1 MILKCSF
8 DIPKAVSGVVRPTH
22 VKLLSVD
29 PLVRA
34 GEGGGQGGQ
43 AEQRGEGEEEHGELR
58 QRLVTHWPGI
68 CSVYTVYSLIFSVL

>member
-1 MILKCSF
+1 MR
-8 DIPKAVSGVVRPTH
+8 PEPTH
-22 VKLLSVD
+22 VELLSVD

-68 CSVYTVYSLIFSVL
+68 CSVYTVYSLIFSIL